1 MGTKALYGA
10 VMVSLLAGSWP
21 VQANCRYFRTKAHAE
36 RCKVLPP
43 DAPTDT
49 DVLLQGDK
57 EGPAVEVVC
66 SCDYTLQGASALSPQ
81 CDLERT
87 DEPSFTT
94 PSTDARMPCRE
105 SRHLCEEL
113 CPKETSD

>member
-1 MGTKALYGA
+1 MGTRVLCGALA
-10 VMVSLLAGSWP
+10 ISLLAGVLP
-21 VQANCRYFRTKAHAE
+21 ADANCRYFRTKAHAE

-43 DAPTDT
+43 DAPTET
-49 DVLLQGDK
+49 DALLQGDK
-57 EGPAVEVVC
+57 EGPAVQVVC
-66 SCDYTLQGASALSPQ
+66 SCEYALEGAAAISPQ

-94 PSTDARMPCRE
+94 PSSDARNPCRE

-113 CPKETSD
+113 CPKDASD